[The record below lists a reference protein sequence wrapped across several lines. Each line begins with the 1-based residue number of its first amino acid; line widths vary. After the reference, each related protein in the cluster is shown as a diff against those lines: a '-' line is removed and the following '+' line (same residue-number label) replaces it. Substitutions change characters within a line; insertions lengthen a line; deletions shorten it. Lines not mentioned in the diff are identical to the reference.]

1 MELCTFFSGFNQP
14 VKNKSLISIISDI
27 RDGKYKSEIETLRF
41 LLASGE
47 KEKADQLKKQLP
59 AFTPSATFKGGR
71 KADLL
76 DQYSG
81 YIHLDFDKL
90 TPEQL
95 VKAKSTA
102 IEIPF
107 TYACF
112 ISPSNNGLK
121 ILIKVD
127 SKPLF
132 HKQAFNQ
139 VKEYYETLL
148 QIPIDPS
155 GKDIT
160 RLCFFSYDED
170 LYLNTYSEIFKTF
183 INMLE
188 QDIEKVVRQIE
199 ANQID
204 ITSIYKDWLNI
215 GFALIDA
222 LGAGGRE
229 YFHRISK
236 FYPAYDYTLCND
248 QFDKCLKS
256 NNSGITAKSFFGIAK
271 VHGID
276 ISPVNSF
283 DLSDYKTKETQEVET
298 KQEPKKKRKK
308 NHIDVIEAFLNNRY
322 ALRYNVVTANLEVK
336 KSNSDKF
343 EPITD
348 YIENS
353 ILRELLKNNLNC
365 STSKLRSILFSD
377 FCQMYDPFE
386 EYFSSLPP
394 WDGVTD
400 HILKLSQTITTTND
414 ELWQYCFKK
423 WLVAV
428 VASALVKNVVNQTA
442 IIFSGPQ
449 GIGKTTWMVNLCPPS
464 LGGYLFSG
472 TINPTN
478 KDTLIHLSECLYIN
492 MDELE
497 NMNRTEIGTL
507 KEIITNPSIRIRR
520 PYGHNNENLVRRA
533 SFMGSVNTSQFLNDS
548 TGSRRFL
555 CFEVT
560 EIEYKHPLDMA
571 NVYAQALHLFK
582 EGFVYWFEKVDIAL
596 ITMNNEQYQIRT
608 SEEELLLTYFEP
620 VPLSEAHTFY
630 PASQILAKI
639 ANYAKI
645 NVTNGAAISMGKAL
659 KKHGFEKAK
668 KGGIYAWAV
677 KEINYTDAEDNAKK
691 PIDSPF

>member
-1 MELCTFFSGFNQP
+1 MIVSVFKNLSEVSENLAMP
-14 VKNKSLISIISDI
+14 VILEQIKDGRFKSQVEPLRALLQQGNKEEYDKKKKSLPS
-27 RDGKYKSEIETLRF
+27 
-41 LLASGE
+41 
-47 KEKADQLKKQLP
+47 
-59 AFTPSATFKGGR
+59 FTPSGTFNSR
-71 KADLL
+71 RILPNL
-76 DQYSG
+76 NHYSG
-81 YIHLDFDKL
+81 CIIIDIDKL

-95 VKAKSTA
+95 SKAKSTA

-121 ILIKVD
+121 ILVKVD
-127 SKPLF
+127 SKPIF

-139 VKEYYETLL
+139 VKEHYETLL

-170 LYLNTYSEIFKTF
+170 LYLNTYSEIFITF

-188 QDIEKVVRQIE
+188 QDIEKVVQQIE

-204 ITSIYKDWLNI
+204 ITTLYKDWLNV

-222 LGAGGRE
+222 LGEGGRE

-236 FYPAYDYTLCND
+236 FYPTYDYTLCND

-271 VHGID
+271 DHGLD
-276 ISPVNSF
+276 ISPVESY
-283 DLSDYKTKETQEVET
+283 DLSEYKTENKSEDKIASEL
-298 KQEPKKKRKK
+298 KKKRKK

-322 ALRYNVVTANLEVK
+322 GLRYNVVTANLEVK
-336 KSNSDKF
+336 KTGTLHF

-353 ILRELLKNNLNC
+353 ILREMLKNNLRC
-365 STSKLRSILFSD
+365 SISKLRNILFSD
-377 FCQMYDPFE
+377 FCRMYNPFE
-386 EYFSSLPP
+386 EYFNNLPP
-394 WDGVTD
+394 WDGDTD

-428 VASALVKNVVNQTA
+428 VTSALVKNVVNQTA

-464 LGGYLFSG
+464 LSSYLFSG

-507 KEIITNPSIRIRR
+507 KEIITNTSIRIRR
-520 PYGHNNENLVRRA
+520 PYGHNNENMVRRA

-560 EIEYKHPLDMA
+560 EIDYKHPVDMA
-571 NVYAQALHLFK
+571 KVYSQALHLFNQ
-582 EGFVYWFEKVDIAL
+582 GFVYWFEKADIEM
-596 ITMNNEQYQIRT
+596 ITLNNEQFQIRT

-620 VPLSEAHTFY
+620 VPLSDAHTFY
-630 PASQILAKI
+630 SATQILAKI

-645 NVTNGAAISMGKAL
+645 NVTNGAAISMGRAL
-659 KKHGFEKAK
+659 KKHGFEKTK

-677 KEINYTDAEDNAKK
+677 IEIFYTDAEANSNK
-691 PIDSPF
+691 PLEPPF